1 MVWSSI
7 SPTSVFDQSRT
18 GPGLDSAA
26 LLMDLFDDPRLKLA
40 SFWHTPRFVTFK
52 GMKPGATGTI
62 FFSVVDSPD
71 HALGHSLVNSSVNIY
86 DHPFTLRQWHSRHS
100 EFPWL
105 PPSSFYKQ

>member
-1 MVWSSI
+1 MLRI
-7 SPTSVFDQSRT
+7 TDFPTTLTNGQ
-18 GPGLDSAA
+18 AA
-26 LLMDLFDDPRLKLA
+26 DPERILMDLFDDPRLKLA

-52 GMKPGATGTI
+52 GIKPGATGTV

-71 HALGHSLVNSSVNIY
+71 HALGRSLVNSSVDIY

-100 EFPWL
+100 EFPRL